1 MQIRPLK
8 RKQRGPKMENYS
20 LIVTKEL
27 KDKKPF
33 YRRLCSNSEIN
44 TQLLDDV
51 RYSQDSVCLSGYQF
65 SFIADFNSN
74 EEIIKDLERKS
85 EIKAQSINIGYGFI
99 AI

>member
-1 MQIRPLK
+1 MN
-8 RKQRGPKMENYS
+8 NYD
-20 LIVTKEL
+20 LVVTKEL

-33 YRRLCSNSEIN
+33 YRILCSNSEIN

-85 EIKAQSINIGYGFI
+85 GIKPQSINVGFGFL
-99 AI
+99 AK